1 MAKILVIDDEA
12 IIRDRL
18 KSLLELDDYEVYTA
32 GGGVDAL
39 KVFDAQAPDVIV
51 SDIKMPKI
59 DGIEVLRRVKMKN
72 TSAEV
77 IFITGHGGV
86 DTAIAAMKE
95 GAFGYIQKPIDYDEL
110 KIEIDKALEK
120 QAMQAKIDSYVM
132 ELQRSVDQWEITFNC
147 VSDCLSIHDD
157 DFNIIKTNK
166 AFTDTFGFTEKDLCN
181 MTCYTLFGCLEGET
195 SKCLKE
201 QTRQSR
207 QARVKEIFNQK
218 LNAYFEVTVSPI
230 FNREDDFKGSIH
242 IFKNITRRKHNEQKI
257 KVSLEQKTLLLR
269 EIHHRV
275 KNNMG
280 IISSLI
286 ELNIDNTD
294 DKQVIDMYTAMI
306 NRIRSMSLVHKLLY
320 QNDNLSQVN
329 FSNYTN
335 DLVTDILSS
344 YSIDPD
350 AVTVVIDIDDELYLG
365 MDTAMPC
372 CLIINE
378 LITNSIKHAFGET
391 KSGKLR
397 ISMKEAG
404 QDLYELIVRDNGKG
418 IPEDFNIDDS
428 SSLGLKLIKTLGEY
442 QLGGKIEIKANDG
455 TQFKLSF
462 KELEYKKRI

>member
-1 MAKILVIDDEA
+1 
-12 IIRDRL
+12 
-18 KSLLELDDYEVYTA
+18 
-32 GGGVDAL
+32 
-39 KVFDAQAPDVIV
+39 
-51 SDIKMPKI
+51 
-59 DGIEVLRRVKMKN
+59 
-72 TSAEV
+72 
-77 IFITGHGGV
+77 
-86 DTAIAAMKE
+86 
-95 GAFGYIQKPIDYDEL
+95 
-110 KIEIDKALEK
+110 
-120 QAMQAKIDSYVM
+120 
-132 ELQRSVDQWEITFNC
+132 
-147 VSDCLSIHDD
+147 
-157 DFNIIKTNK
+157 
-166 AFTDTFGFTEKDLCN
+166 

-294 DKQVIDMYTAMI
+294 GKQVIDMYTAMI

-455 TQFKLSF
+455 TQF
-462 KELEYKKRI
+462 